1 MWANADLPQFPDLG
15 KLSPNPRF
23 GKSLPTFCFWGNAPQ
38 FLLLRKRSPISRFG
52 ETLPN
57 FPIWGSSPQFPDLEN
72 HSPISRFGETLPK
85 SAIWGRQPQSPQLG
99 LLGKSRPRSSC
110 QRSASPADR
119 YQTCQH
125 NSVHGQI
132 GQPCQPELF
141 IITINIGTY
150 RTGREH
156 DAHGRRAINGIA
168 CNHLRLLWRPSEAI
182 RSIVRVSQSSNRQR
196 QPHNL
201 STHTRGSRRISSQ
214 APLIVMTTN
223 STTSDGRIR
232 QHHHHSGLH

>member
-110 QRSASPADR
+110 QRSARSVNR
-119 YQTCQH
+119 YQTRQH
-125 NSVHGQI
+125 NNVHGPI

-141 IITINIGTY
+141 IIMINICTY
-150 RTGREH
+150 GASREH
-156 DAHGRRAINGIA
+156 DAHECRVINGFA
-168 CNHLRLLWRPSEAI
+168 CNHLRLL
-182 RSIVRVSQSSNRQR
+182 
-196 QPHNL
+196 
-201 STHTRGSRRISSQ
+201 
-214 APLIVMTTN
+214 
-223 STTSDGRIR
+223 
-232 QHHHHSGLH
+232 